1 MTELLDI
8 ESTNCVCGGGDVS
21 HVIFLLELVARSHVR
36 LGYAKACVAEY
47 EPIHRLKFPL
57 IVCLWRGL
65 SLLKDVGSD

>member
-1 MTELLDI
+1 MF
-8 ESTNCVCGGGDVS
+8 CFV
-21 HVIFLLELVARSHVR
+21 FFMLELVARSRVR

-65 SLLKDVGSD
+65 SLLKDVSSG